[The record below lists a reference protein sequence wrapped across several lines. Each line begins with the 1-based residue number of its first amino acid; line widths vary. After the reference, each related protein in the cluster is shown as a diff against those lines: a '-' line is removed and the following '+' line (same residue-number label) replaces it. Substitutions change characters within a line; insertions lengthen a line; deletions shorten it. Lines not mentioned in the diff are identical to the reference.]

1 MKKIEVWL
9 EDDVYEA
16 LIKEVIPLLSAD
28 DKISDGIAKWIKQK
42 LGMDIKE
49 LNIDDF
55 LNAVPDNFAGVNFRE
70 LCKDLVDEL
79 KKNDGI
85 TIALPS
91 KDAWRKYKQKWITI
105 KKKQPKGRRVNI
117 GWIESRDKG
126 FVVYVYNPEKRDY
139 EKITVSI
146 LQVTE
151 SKPTNSIWEEIV
163 FSVDKW
169 NKLKKEI
176 LELFNRA
183 YHSI

>member
-1 MKKIEVWL
+1 
-9 EDDVYEA
+9 
-16 LIKEVIPLLSAD
+16 
-28 DKISDGIAKWIKQK
+28 
-42 LGMDIKE
+42 MDIKD

-55 LNAVPDNFAGVNFRE
+55 LNAVPDDYMGVNFRE
-70 LCKDLVDEL
+70 LCKELVDEL

-126 FVVYVYNPEKRDY
+126 FVVWTFNPEKRDY
-139 EKITVSI
+139 EKIIVSAS
-146 LQVTE
+146 QVTE
-151 SKPTNSIWEEIV
+151 SKPIKIEDSIVELV
-163 FSVDKW
+163 DFSVDKW
-169 NKLKKEI
+169 NELKKEI